1 MSIPFVTE
9 ADFASKTASGRV
21 LIDFFAEWCGP
32 CKRLTPVLEQ
42 LTQDP
47 DVVGKVTI
55 LKLNIDECGNV
66 CSKFDIT
73 SVPTL
78 VLLQDGREINRMVG
92 LRDAASL
99 KAFLLS

>member
-47 DVVGKVTI
+47 DVAGKVTI
-55 LKLNIDECGNV
+55 FKLNIDECGNV

>member
-9 ADFASKTASGRV
+9 ADFGSKTAKGRV

-32 CKRLTPVLEQ
+32 CKRLTPILEEIAPQ
-42 LTQDP
+42 VSGQCS
-47 DVVGKVTI
+47 I
-55 LKLNIDECGNV
+55 FKLNIDECGGI

-78 VLLQDGREINRMVG
+78 VLLEDGKEIGRIVG
-92 LRDAASL
+92 LRDAASI
-99 KAFLLS
+99 KSFLIS